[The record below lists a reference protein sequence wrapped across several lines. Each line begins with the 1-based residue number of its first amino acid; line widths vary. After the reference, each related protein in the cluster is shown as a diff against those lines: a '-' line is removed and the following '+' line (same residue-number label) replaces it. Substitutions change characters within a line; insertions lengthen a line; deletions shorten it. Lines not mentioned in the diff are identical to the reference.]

1 MQFVLLIIGIS
12 NTVLFLSAVY
22 YVGRHINQ
30 CPQNPKNW
38 PIGVPRSP
46 MTVTGMTLPPHI
58 EARYN
63 IKRRAPV
70 NSQPTTSFPPTT
82 RVQASPTP
90 CVTPTPPPT
99 PPPRPPQPRAEAI
112 PRFNDRYEYIFINPI
127 ASPRVSTVD

>member
-1 MQFVLLIIGIS
+1 MDKVSAIFLWGVLMHLIWSTCSIILSINAISLKTYIHCTTNLYIWMQFVLLIIGIS

-46 MTVTGMTLPPHI
+46 ITVTGMTLPPHI

-63 IKRRAPV
+63 IKRRANV

-82 RVQASPTP
+82 RVQA
-90 CVTPTPPPT
+90 PPT
-99 PPPRPPQPRAEAI
+99 P
-112 PRFNDRYEYIFINPI
+112 
-127 ASPRVSTVD
+127 